1 MQKGSTAPELRG
13 THECSPGGR
22 WLFSPSTQLP
32 RMWRVNALPRP
43 TQPGQG
49 LASVLA
55 CVCLWNLAQYPLQ
68 EVPTLFCADK
78 HVKWALTCPG
88 SGTRDSMFW
97 LLQAQNSQASDL

>member
-1 MQKGSTAPELRG
+1 MP
-13 THECSPGGR
+13 CPGP
-22 WLFSPSTQLP
+22 PS
-32 RMWRVNALPRP
+32 RVKA
-43 TQPGQG
+43 

-55 CVCLWNLAQYPLQ
+55 CICPWNLAEYPLQ

-88 SGTRDSMFW
+88 LGTRDSMFW

>member
-1 MQKGSTAPELRG
+1 MP
-13 THECSPGGR
+13 CPGP
-22 WLFSPSTQLP
+22 PS
-32 RMWRVNALPRP
+32 RVKA
-43 TQPGQG
+43 

-55 CVCLWNLAQYPLQ
+55 CICPWNLAEYPLQ

-88 SGTRDSMFW
+88 SGTPDSMFW